1 MDIKA
6 INRKMRK
13 IKKTVS
19 CSLKELNEYLWKA
32 NHDGLHGQDRLDV
45 ENAIRASERLKC
57 ISHIL
62 SMK

>member
-13 IKKTVS
+13 IKKAVS
-19 CSLKELNEYLWKA
+19 GSLKELNDYLWKT
-32 NHDGLHGQDRLDV
+32 NHDGLQGQERLDV
-45 ENAIRASERLKC
+45 ENAIRAAERLKC